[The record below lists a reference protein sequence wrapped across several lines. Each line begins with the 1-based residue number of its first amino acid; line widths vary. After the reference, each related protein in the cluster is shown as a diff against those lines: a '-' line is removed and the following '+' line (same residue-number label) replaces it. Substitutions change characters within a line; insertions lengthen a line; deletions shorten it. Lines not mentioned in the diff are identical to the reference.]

1 MPPLLDGKYEIH
13 GERSLG
19 VGVTR
24 FDATAPDGAPVKVEW
39 LELAGDDD
47 LAFERYRRLLKRL
60 AREGRAHL
68 QDVVARPGARYVA
81 WYLPP
86 EGPDHQGDPSLHA
99 ELRSAGFDPSS
110 AQFRRVSGTV
120 RLTGLPFRPLPLPEP
135 LGDPQQDAGPARP
148 AWPLWA
154 RPAAWPSELRSW
166 ALSLLIALP
175 TAALFWVGFVERAND
190 RLVTLPAVVGSSY
203 DEVAPLLHA
212 MGLRVTPVLVASG
225 EEGPGEVLASEPA
238 EGSVLRPGREVQLT
252 VALPPG
258 RLAPTTVP
266 RLVGAN
272 EAAITAALEQAGLSL
287 GHLVRV
293 HADAPAAV
301 VLAQR
306 PAANLTVGQGSSVD
320 AVVSLGPEPLQSFV
334 PDLVGLPL
342 SEALALAA
350 VAGLVGEQVVV
361 ERLPVER
368 PAPDVVLSQSL
379 LPYRAVVLGQAT
391 LRLVVS
397 EAQAPIALGGLPALG
412 GMSEAQARSLA
423 SGFDLRV
430 QYVSDGNLPDGVVA
444 QSLPVGAQAHEG
456 PLVLTVNARPV
467 PVPLPDVRVE
477 LRQPT
482 ARGLPYRWFIEPGI
496 PQVTAEVTA
505 RTLDGSVTVVTR
517 QVVSGGQLLEGS
529 YFTAQAGPVT
539 FELTLNGQPYG
550 EALRVQ

>member
-19 VGVTR
+19 AGVTR

-86 EGPDHQGDPSLHA
+86 DGPDHLGDPSLHA
-99 ELRSAGFDPSS
+99 DLRQAGFDPAS
-110 AQFRRVSGTV
+110 AQFRRIAGTV
-120 RLTGLPFRPLPLPEP
+120 RLTGLPFRPLPEP
-135 LGDPQQDAGPARP
+135 LADPQQDLGPTRQGRPLWTRP
-148 AWPLWA
+148 ADWPG
-154 RPAAWPSELRSW
+154 ELRSW
-166 ALSLLIALP
+166 ALSLLIALS
-175 TAALFWVGFVERAND
+175 AGGLFWLGFVQRAND

-203 DEVAPLLHA
+203 DEVAPMLHA
-212 MGLRVTPVLVASG
+212 LGLRVTPVLLASG
-225 EEGPGEVLASEPA
+225 DEGPGEVLASEPA

-272 EAAITAALEQAGLSL
+272 ESAIAAAVEQAGLGI

-293 HADAPAAV
+293 HADAPAGI

-306 PAANLTVGQGSSVD
+306 PAANLTVGQGSTVD

-350 VAGLVGEQVVV
+350 VAGLGGDQVVV
-361 ERLPVER
+361 ERLAVER

-379 LPYRAVVLGQAT
+379 PPYRAVVLGQAT

-397 EAQAPIALGGLPALG
+397 EVMAPIALGGLPALG
-412 GMSEAQARSLA
+412 GMSETQAVSLA
-423 SGFDLRV
+423 GGFDLRI

-456 PLVLTVNARPV
+456 PLILTINARPV
-467 PVPLPDVRVE
+467 PVPRPDVRVE

-496 PQVTAEVTA
+496 PRVTAEVTA
-505 RTLDGSVTVVTR
+505 RTLDGTVVVVTR
-517 QVVSGGQLLEGS
+517 RQVSGGELLEGS
-529 YFTAQAGPVT
+529 YFTIQPGPVT

>member
-19 VGVTR
+19 AGVTR

-39 LELAGDDD
+39 LELAGEDD

-86 EGPDHQGDPSLHA
+86 DGPDHLGDPALHA
-99 ELRSAGFDPSS
+99 DLRQAGFDPAS
-110 AQFRRVSGTV
+110 AQFRRIAGTV
-120 RLTGLPFRPLPLPEP
+120 RLTSLPFRPLPEP
-135 LGDPQQDAGPARP
+135 LADPQQDLGPTRRGR
-148 AWPLWA
+148 PLWA
-154 RPAAWPSELRSW
+154 RPADWPGDARSW
-166 ALSLLIALP
+166 ALSLLIALS
-175 TAALFWVGFVERAND
+175 AGGLFWLGFVQRAND

-203 DEVAPLLHA
+203 DEVAPMLHA
-212 MGLRVTPVLVASG
+212 LGLRVTPVLLASG

-272 EAAITAALEQAGLSL
+272 ESAIAAAVEQAGLGI

-293 HADAPAAV
+293 HADAPAGI

-306 PAANLTVGQGSSVD
+306 PAANLTVGQGSTVD

-350 VAGLVGEQVVV
+350 VAGLGGDQVVV
-361 ERLPVER
+361 ERLAVER

-379 LPYRAVVLGQAT
+379 PPYRAVVLGQAT

-397 EAQAPIALGGLPALG
+397 EVMAPIALGGLPALG
-412 GMSEAQARSLA
+412 GMSETQAVSLA
-423 SGFDLRV
+423 GGFDLRI

-456 PLVLTVNARPV
+456 PLILTINARPV
-467 PVPLPDVRVE
+467 PVPRPDVRVE

-505 RTLDGSVTVVTR
+505 RTLDGTVVVVTR
-517 QVVSGGQLLEGS
+517 RQVSGGELLEGS
-529 YFTAQAGPVT
+529 YFTTQPGPVT